1 MMAALSDRLAL
12 AYKSYNDEYAELCDT
27 WRALDQKSQGC
38 LQTAGVMI
46 ALLAAFSTKAV
57 EPLPATNP
65 IVKFAIGLSAIS
77 FMLLWVSALFSI
89 FALYVQ
95 RVSHAPRGSGWEDI
109 KVFTATPQLGEQ
121 IETDILSRQL
131 TAWRQ
136 TNENVWEINESKAKH
151 LSRSQFWLAGASTA
165 LTVAVVVFL
174 TGLLWDKLL

>member
-1 MMAALSDRLAL
+1 MAALSDRLAL

-65 IVKFAIGLSAIS
+65 IGKCAIGLSVIS
-77 FMLLWVSALFSI
+77 FVLLWVSALFAI

-95 RVSHAPRGSGWEDI
+95 KVSHSPRGSGWKDI
-109 KVFTATPQLGEQ
+109 ESFTGTRQLGEQ
-121 IETDILSRQL
+121 VETDILSRQL
-131 TAWRQ
+131 SAWRQ
-136 TNENVWEINESKAKH
+136 TIENVWKINESKAKH
-151 LSRSQFWLAGASTA
+151 LSWSQFWLAGASTA

>member
-12 AYKSYNDEYAELCDT
+12 AYKSYNDEYAELCET

-46 ALLAAFSTKAV
+46 ALLAAFSTKAF

-65 IVKFAIGLSAIS
+65 IGKYTIGLSAIS
-77 FMLLWVSALFSI
+77 FVLLWASALFAI

-95 RVSHAPRGSGWEDI
+95 RVSHSPRGSGWNDI
-109 KVFTATPQLGEQ
+109 EVFTGTRQLGEQ
-121 IETDILSRQL
+121 IETEILSRQL

-151 LSRSQFWLAGASTA
+151 LSWSQFWLAGASTA
-165 LTVAVVVFL
+165 LTVAVAVFL
-174 TGLLWDKLL
+174 IGLLWK

>member
-46 ALLAAFSTKAV
+46 ALLAAFSSKAF
-57 EPLPATNP
+57 EPLSATTP
-65 IVKFAIGLSAIS
+65 IEKCAIGLIAIS
-77 FMLLWVSALFSI
+77 FVLLWGSALFAI

-95 RVSHAPRGSGWEDI
+95 RVSHSPRGSGWNDI
-109 KVFTATPQLGEQ
+109 ELFTGTPQLGEQ

-131 TAWRQ
+131 TTWRQ

-151 LSRSQFWLAGASTA
+151 LSSSQFWLAGASSA
-165 LTVAVVVFL
+165 LTVAVVVFVI
-174 TGLLWDKLL
+174 GLLWK